1 MPGVPGATPSQNLTL
16 RKNASVCERSCAPIP
31 DLDRYVLAMT
41 VSPRGD
47 RTKKLV
53 IMADACCGAD
63 KKDAA

>member
-1 MPGVPGATPSQNLTL
+1 
-16 RKNASVCERSCAPIP
+16 
-31 DLDRYVLAMT
+31 LDRYVLAMT